1 MILNWV
7 WLGFILCAIAA
18 ALVQTLG
25 GDAAALPRLMS
36 ALFDAARSG
45 FEVSLGLVGVMAL
58 WLRVRRRAAGR
69 CRRAGLRQA
78 GGRRGAAGR

>member
-36 ALFDAARSG
+36 ALPTCSA
-45 FEVSLGLVGVMAL
+45 
-58 WLRVRRRAAGR
+58 WTTPPRRWA
-69 CRRAGLRQA
+69 
-78 GGRRGAAGR
+78 